1 MNLAGCIERGLASC
15 PIVWID
21 DATKNLPSER
31 EHEKEARGVAQS
43 DEDSDQWDISW
54 GGCPLSLLDTFI
66 LADFDAMSKENTMQG
81 IVFVYLEGEKKDT
94 HFCKRPFL

>member
-15 PIVWID
+15 PIVWKD

-31 EHEKEARGVAQS
+31 EHEKEAQGVAQS

-81 IVFVYLEGEKKDT
+81 HRVCLFRGRKERYPL
-94 HFCKRPFL
+94 L